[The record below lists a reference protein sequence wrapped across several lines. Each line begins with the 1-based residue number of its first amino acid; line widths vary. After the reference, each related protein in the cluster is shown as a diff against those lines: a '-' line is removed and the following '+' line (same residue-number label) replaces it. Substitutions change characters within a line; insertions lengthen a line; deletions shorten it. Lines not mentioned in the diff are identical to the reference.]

1 MINKKGVWFLTL
13 FSLILVL
20 SVYYITMPPELL
32 ITNKKMNKDSSPS
45 TPVAKV
51 EESSI
56 LVALRVESDEMM
68 EEEISTLKKIISSAE
83 STVEEKNKAF
93 EKIKELNSNRSG
105 EESSEEKI
113 ESTYQLKSFVKI
125 DGNNIE
131 VIVQKE
137 EHDNTLANNIMRTVQ
152 EQFDTSKNITVKFQK

>member
-32 ITNKKMNKDSSPS
+32 ITNGKAKTDDKSSP
-45 TPVAKV
+45 VVKV

-56 LVALRVESDEMM
+56 LVALRVESDEEM
-68 EEEISTLKKIISSAE
+68 EKEISSLKKIISSAD
-83 STVEEKNKAF
+83 SSVEEKNEAF

-105 EESSEEKI
+105 EESIEAKI
-113 ESTYQLKSFVKI
+113 ESEYQLKSFVQINANSI
-125 DGNNIE
+125 D
-131 VIVQKE
+131 VIVQSK
-137 EHDNTLANNIMRTVQ
+137 EHDSTLANKIMRTVQ

>member
-1 MINKKGVWFLTL
+1 MVNKKGVWFLTL

-32 ITNKKMNKDSSPS
+32 ITNGTTKKEEDSSP
-45 TPVAKV
+45 TAKV

-56 LVALRVESDEMM
+56 LVALRVESDEEM
-68 EEEISTLKKIISSAE
+68 EAEISTLKQIISSAD
-83 STVEEKNKAF
+83 SSVEEKNKAF

-105 EESSEEKI
+105 EEGIEAKI
-113 ESTYQLKSFVKI
+113 ESKHQLKSFVKI
-125 DGNNIE
+125 EGNNIE

-137 EHDNTLANNIMRTVQ
+137 EHDNTLANAIMRTVQ
-152 EQFDTSKNITVKFQK
+152 EEFDTSKNITVKFQK